1 MIIILSSVELESGGK
16 VVFEINLVCGKRV
29 PVAAEE
35 FEHAQWLRRS
45 ELRVHGVHRRNVGG
59 GCDVTNATNAGPIF
73 YSWIVF
79 DGVRKSSFK
88 SQRSS
93 SLG

>member
-1 MIIILSSVELESGGK
+1 MRSGSGG
-16 VVFEINLVCGKRV
+16 
-29 PVAAEE
+29 
-35 FEHAQWLRRS
+35 RS
-45 ELRVHGVHRRNVGG
+45 YGRTESIGETWGADT
-59 GCDVTNATNAGPIF
+59 GCDVTNAELIF